1 VIKDYKEVIPLKK
14 IKIPFSSQIGC
25 TFGNVI
31 KLSDKFQLRLNKMMF
46 WQNKLLPG
54 EFSIK
59 EATTWVDCDQ
69 PKNELIVMYNGDVA
83 GCGNDFECKINLG
96 NLQNSTINEMA
107 ATKKYIDF
115 KTNIKKNVLMM
126 PICKICQGT
135 IIRKDTGQAIHF
147 KLPTLKKY
155 FYLFLDDPRKCIKK
169 IKTKIKAKMKK

>member
-1 VIKDYKEVIPLKK
+1 
-14 IKIPFSSQIGC
+14 
-25 TFGNVI
+25 
-31 KLSDKFQLRLNKMMF
+31 
-46 WQNKLLPG
+46 
-54 EFSIK
+54 
-59 EATTWVDCDQ
+59 
-69 PKNELIVMYNGDVA
+69 
-83 GCGNDFECKINLG
+83 
-96 NLQNSTINEMA
+96 MA